1 MTDDRRLDLSAL
13 DPARDPG
20 RWRGVMEATMA
31 RVDGVLLARSRPDP
45 LALIAGWRRPL
56 LAAAAAAVLLLV
68 PVEIA
73 LERRE
78 ARQET
83 VRGMVS
89 ISTVWAQEGRAPSG
103 AELLR
108 AIRTGGER

>member
-1 MTDDRRLDLSAL
+1 MDDERVNLSAL

-20 RWRGVMEATMA
+20 RWQAVMAATMA
-31 RVDGVLLARSRPDP
+31 RVDGALLNRARPDP

-56 LAAAAAAVLLLV
+56 LAMAAGTVLLLV
-68 PVEIA
+68 PVEVA

-78 ARQET
+78 TRQET
-83 VRGMVS
+83 LRGLVDVS
-89 ISTVWAQEGRAPSG
+89 TAWAQEGRAPTG

-108 AIRTGGER
+108 AIRTGGGR

>member
-1 MTDDRRLDLSAL
+1 MMDDERVNLSAL

-20 RWRGVMEATMA
+20 RWRAVMEATMT
-31 RVDGVLLARSRPDP
+31 RVDGVLLNRVRPDP

-56 LAAAAAAVLLLV
+56 LAMAAGTVLLLV
-68 PVEIA
+68 PVEVA

-78 ARQET
+78 TRQEPL
-83 VRGMVS
+83 RGLVDVS
-89 ISTVWAQEGRAPSG
+89 NAWAQEGRAPTG

-108 AIRTGGER
+108 AIRTGGRR

>member
-1 MTDDRRLDLSAL
+1 MMDDDRLNLSAL

-20 RWRGVMEATMA
+20 RWRGVMEATLA
-31 RVDGVLLARSRPDP
+31 RVDGVLLARARPDP

-68 PVEIA
+68 PVEVA

-83 VRGMVS
+83 VQGLVS
-89 ISTVWAQEGRAPSG
+89 VSTAWAQEGRVPSG

>member
-1 MTDDRRLDLSAL
+1 MDDERVNLSAL

-20 RWRGVMEATMA
+20 RWRAVMEATMT
-31 RVDGVLLARSRPDP
+31 RVDGVLLNRARPDP

-56 LAAAAAAVLLLV
+56 LAIAAATVLLLV
-68 PVEIA
+68 PVEVA

-78 ARQET
+78 SHQET
-83 VRGMVS
+83 LRGLVDV
-89 ISTVWAQEGRAPSG
+89 STVWAQEGRAPSG

-108 AIRTGGER
+108 AIRTGAAR

>member
-1 MTDDRRLDLSAL
+1 MTDDRRLDLFAL
-13 DPARDPG
+13 DPGRDPA
-20 RWRGVMEATMA
+20 RWRGVMDATLA
-31 RVDGVLLARSRPDP
+31 RVDAVLAARARPDP

-68 PVEIA
+68 PVEVA

-78 ARQET
+78 ARQEAL
-83 VRGMVS
+83 RGLVS
-89 ISTVWAQEGRAPSG
+89 VSTAWAQEGRHPTG